1 MNTYNYRKAM
11 QEDIREYIF
20 NNYTKEELKEAL
32 KERDEL
38 EEKLN
43 DELWTVDSVTGNA
56 SGSYTFNRWTAE
68 QYVKDNLDLMCN
80 AMQEFG
86 CAALISEKII
96 NKEYEYLDTTIRCYL
111 LNESIYTVL
120 NELEGEYE
128 NI

>member
-1 MNTYNYRKAM
+1 MNKYNYYAAIK
-11 QEDIREYIF
+11 EDIKEYILD
-20 NNYTKEELKEAL
+20 NYTKEELKEAL

-56 SGSYTFNRWTAE
+56 SGSYTFNRWVAE
-68 QYVKDNLDLMCN
+68 QYVKDNLELMCS

-86 CAALISEKII
+86 CDELISEKLI
-96 NKEYEYLDTTIRCYL
+96 NKEYEYLDVTIRCYL
-111 LNESIYTVL
+111 LNESIYAVL

-128 NI
+128 NF